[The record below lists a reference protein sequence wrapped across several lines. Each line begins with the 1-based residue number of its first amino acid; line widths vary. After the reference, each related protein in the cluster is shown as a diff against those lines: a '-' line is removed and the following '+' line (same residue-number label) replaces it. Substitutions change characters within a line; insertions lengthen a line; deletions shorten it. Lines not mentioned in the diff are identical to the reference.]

1 MRTPSLFNLICVFGF
16 IAAQVGSMLCFKLV
30 AEKRGG
36 EALKLFIIGNF
47 IGFLCT
53 VFLPLALKNQNPNLI
68 YALCLGGG
76 FCFLQFFS
84 YFLFRVPLSPLQW
97 SGVGCVAFGMI
108 LLNLK

>member
-1 MRTPSLFNLICVFGF
+1 MKTPSLFHLLCVLGF
-16 IAAQVGSMLCFKLV
+16 IAAQVGSMLCFQLV
-30 AEKRGG
+30 SEKTGSA
-36 EALKLFIIGNF
+36 ALKFFIIGNG

-84 YFLFRVPLSPLQW
+84 YLFFKTPMNLFQW
-97 SGVGCVAFGMI
+97 SGIICVGLGMI
-108 LLNLK
+108 LLQIK